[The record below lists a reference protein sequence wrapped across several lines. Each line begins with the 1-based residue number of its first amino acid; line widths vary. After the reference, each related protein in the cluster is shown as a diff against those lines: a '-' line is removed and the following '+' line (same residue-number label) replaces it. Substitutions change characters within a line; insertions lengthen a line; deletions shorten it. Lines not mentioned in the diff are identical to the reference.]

1 VFKAPPAPPPS
12 AGWTMWGSAFGARAE
27 SDNSD
32 LSPIFPRRVGDLL
45 RRLAQYRAERRNA
58 QARRAT
64 VARDKRLDQSL
75 AFAGRS
81 E

>member
-1 VFKAPPAPPPS
+1 
-12 AGWTMWGSAFGARAE
+12 
-27 SDNSD
+27 
-32 LSPIFPRRVGDLL
+32 L

-64 VARDKRLDQSL
+64 VARDKRVDQSL